1 MRKVVLG
8 QPIGQTVE
16 QRLEWLQQAMAE
28 LERASHDIGEDEDG
42 GSGSGATPGG
52 AAAAL
57 NAGIRAS
64 LSDATALTT
73 TDILGAS
80 AVWMHPAEHNNIAPY
95 DADEDDFVVR
105 TFDPTPV
112 GLTTG
117 NHGSGLNFPIFAAW
131 DADNEEMF
139 FGTGPQWSGDRT
151 VGTGSGTS
159 ETETFRG
166 RLVNKNA
173 ITLRNDTTTK
183 TFDAR
188 AALLICGFRT
198 TGAAQTEDSFA
209 KRLLSNVYYAQER
222 GLRRT
227 ETTDSWSGNANND
240 WRQYN
245 NSTANAV
252 EVFQITGSSLVFVE
266 GFGFVSTNT
275 QGSAGLALGL
285 NALTP
290 VANSFKEV
298 EVILTSGGKPLH
310 AMYCDYPGQGHNVF
324 NLLELSGGSGVRT
337 WYGDNGDATR
347 IQTGLFGRVFG

>member
-1 MRKVVLG
+1 M
-8 QPIGQTVE
+8 
-16 QRLEWLQQAMAE
+16 EWVQQALAE
-28 LERASHDIGEDEDG
+28 IERASHDLGEDEDI
-42 GSGSGATPGG
+42 GSGSGSSSGG
-52 AAAAL
+52 AASAL

-64 LSDATALTT
+64 LSDATAVTT

-80 AVWMHPAEHNNIAPY
+80 SVWMHPAEHNHLAPY
-95 DADEDDFVVR
+95 DADEDDFIVR
-105 TFDPTPV
+105 TFEPTPV
-112 GLTTG
+112 ILTSG
-117 NHGSGLNFPIFAAW
+117 NHGSGLNFPIFGAW
-131 DADNEEMF
+131 DADAEEMF

-166 RLVNKNA
+166 RLVNKSA

-183 TFDAR
+183 TFPAR
-188 AALLICGFRT
+188 SALLICGFRT
-198 TGAAQTEDSFA
+198 TGAAQTEDSFT
-209 KRLLSNVYYAQER
+209 KRLLSNVYNAQER

-227 ETTDSWSGNANND
+227 ETTDSWSGAATNS

-245 NSTANAV
+245 NSSANAV

-266 GFGFVSTNT
+266 GFGFVSTDT

-290 VANSFKEV
+290 AANSFKEV
-298 EVILTSGGKPLH
+298 EIILTSGGKPLH
-310 AMYCDYPGQGHNVF
+310 AMYNDYPGIGYNKF
-324 NLLELSGGSGVRT
+324 NLLEISGGSGTRT